1 MTTPQTSREI
11 ARLSATPL
19 AKIYIEVQSPYW
31 AKFTDDYLKNDD
43 PKDDYVWLVEAL
55 KASQKISQEKQT
67 DDEDLIL
74 AELLNGDYAAQIKK
88 HLKEAP
94 DGWLYEKFHDE

>member
-1 MTTPQTSREI
+1 MTTTQASREL

-19 AKIYIEVQSPYW
+19 AKIYIEVRSPYW
-31 AKFTDDYLKNDD
+31 TEFTSDYLKNDK
-43 PKDDYVWLVEAL
+43 PKDDETWFVDAL
-55 KASQKISQEKQT
+55 EASQKISQEKQT

-74 AELLNGDYAAQIKK
+74 AELLSGEHPAKIKN

-94 DGWLYEKFHDE
+94 DGWLYEKFYNE